1 MPNKIA
7 ILLPYKEIYSNK
19 FSGAAAIWVKDYLKK
34 STLTSKTIVYGS
46 LKKNLLPLTNNF
58 KNLQIK
64 STFFSKN
71 KDYAKNF
78 IKECRKND
86 FDIVEIHNRAETLNY
101 LINSKLDTKIIFV
114 FHNNPQEIRGSK
126 SVKERINILEKTDKI
141 FFVSKWTSDKF
152 FEGLPWKSR
161 NNCEIVYPSIEPI
174 KKFNNHKKKQIIFAG
189 KLNSSKGY
197 DIFGS
202 TIIKILQKFPE
213 WNAVVVGNEPRE
225 KFSFKHPKLKIYPW
239 LSHKS
244 VLNLYNDSAISVVPS
259 RWDEP
264 FGRTAMESAAY
275 GCATITSN
283 KGGLPET
290 FNNNF
295 ILKNLSKSELFKM
308 ISLLIKN
315 KKKRLLLQKR
325 NFNNVVHKLD
335 DQVNFIDSIKYNL
348 VKKVNT
354 IKNIGPKIL
363 HISNFNEKNN
373 HRLFNISIASKLTT
387 GFIRNSCDVINFS
400 YRTFAN
406 QKIFADMNKAVIEIS
421 KNYRPDM
428 ILLGHNNI
436 LSRDALEIIKKN
448 KTKISL
454 WYEDHVVN
462 NGPNWKN
469 NLNLIEK
476 NNDLIDKYF
485 LTTHPDELTT
495 KIKKDKLYFLP
506 IPVDEN
512 IETLNVYK
520 NKHRY
525 KDLFFALSHGVN
537 YGSLRRN
544 AKDEREIFISK
555 LINIGNNIKFHFLGL
570 NFEQPKW
577 NFDFYK
583 EMLICKMSLNL
594 SRGTPLKY
602 ATSNRIASYVGNGIL
617 TFIDKKTKYQDFFSD
632 KEMCFYSSVQD
643 LRDQI
648 MELKNNIKK
657 INQISKNGKRRY
669 FEIFNN
675 KIVSDYILSNTLN
688 VNPKHK
694 QVWK

>member
-1 MPNKIA
+1 M
-7 ILLPYKEIYSNK
+7 
-19 FSGAAAIWVKDYLKK
+19 
-34 STLTSKTIVYGS
+34 
-46 LKKNLLPLTNNF
+46 
-58 KNLQIK
+58 
-64 STFFSKN
+64 
-71 KDYAKNF
+71 
-78 IKECRKND
+78 
-86 FDIVEIHNRAETLNY
+86 
-101 LINSKLDTKIIFV
+101 
-114 FHNNPQEIRGSK
+114 
-126 SVKERINILEKTDKI
+126 
-141 FFVSKWTSDKF
+141 
-152 FEGLPWKSR
+152 
-161 NNCEIVYPSIEPI
+161 
-174 KKFNNHKKKQIIFAG
+174 
-189 KLNSSKGY
+189 
-197 DIFGS
+197 
-202 TIIKILQKFPE
+202 
-213 WNAVVVGNEPRE
+213 
-225 KFSFKHPKLKIYPW
+225 
-239 LSHKS
+239 
-244 VLNLYNDSAISVVPS
+244 
-259 RWDEP
+259 
-264 FGRTAMESAAY
+264 
-275 GCATITSN
+275 
-283 KGGLPET
+283 
-290 FNNNF
+290 
-295 ILKNLSKSELFKM
+295 
-308 ISLLIKN
+308 
-315 KKKRLLLQKR
+315 
-325 NFNNVVHKLD
+325 
-335 DQVNFIDSIKYNL
+335 
-348 VKKVNT
+348 
-354 IKNIGPKIL
+354 
-363 HISNFNEKNN
+363 
-373 HRLFNISIASKLTT
+373 TT
-387 GFIRNSCDVINFS
+387 GFIRNNCDVINFS
-400 YRTFAN
+400 YRTFSN

-436 LSRDALEIIKKN
+436 LSRDALETIKKN
-448 KTKISL
+448 KTKVSL

-495 KIKKDKLYFLP
+495 KINKKKLYFLP